1 MFIVTPRTVW
11 NPAALQMREV
21 PRRIFGRVT
30 LWPRRGAT
38 VGLWLRIL
46 FEVELWRYLGVL
58 MPFAAAAVIWPDKAL
73 AIAQAPLLMFV
84 AVHLAETK
92 LMRLT
97 PEARAALLPL
107 AEAERG
113 LDLLRARA
121 RVILTRIA
129 AGRGL
134 TVGVLH
140 LVVEQSELA
149 RIVPLTFV
157 SVQWDEG
164 PEVLALSAA
173 EEALIRD
180 GLFGDGLDERLLQKI
195 NLVEGEFLR
204 DEALEV
210 RAVSAHAR
218 LAAMMPNGALA

>member
-11 NPAALQMREV
+11 NPGALEV
-21 PRRIFGRVT
+21 RQLPRRIFGRVT
-30 LWPRRGAT
+30 LWPRRGGT
-38 VGLWLRIL
+38 PRLWVRIL

-58 MPFAAAAVIWPDKAL
+58 MPFAAAAVIFPDQAL
-73 AIAQAPLLMFV
+73 AIAQAPLLMFI

-92 LMRLT
+92 LMHLS
-97 PEARAALLPL
+97 PEARAALLPQ

-121 RVILTRIA
+121 RSILTRIA

-134 TVGVLH
+134 TAGSLH

-149 RIVPLTFV
+149 RIAPLTFV
-157 SVQWDEG
+157 SVQWDQG

-173 EEALIRD
+173 EEALIRE

-195 NLVEGEFLR
+195 NLAEAEFLR
-204 DEALEV
+204 DEVLEV
-210 RAVSAHAR
+210 RSVSAHAR
-218 LAAMMPNGALA
+218 LAAMMAG